1 MKVQDVMTEDVLFC
15 MIGDGLDRAAAIMW
29 EKDCGVVPIVDAEKK
44 VVGMVTDR
52 DICIA
57 VSTQNK
63 TPFEIKVEE
72 FTCRKV
78 VSCLP
83 TDNIKDIFRLMKKN
97 KVKRLPVTSQNGEL
111 IGIISLTD
119 ILFAAEKNKKLQK
132 RILSTLIE
140 ISKPNPILL
149 FED

>member
-1 MKVQDVMTEDVLFC
+1 MTKDVLFC
-15 MIGDGLDRAAAIMW
+15 TSGDGLDRAAAIMW
-29 EKDCGVVPIVDAEKK
+29 EKDCGVVPIVDAEKR
-44 VVGMVTDR
+44 VVGIITDR

-57 VSTQNK
+57 VSTQNRR
-63 TPFEIKVEE
+63 PSELKVEE
-72 FTCRKV
+72 IACRKV
-78 VSCLP
+78 VCSLP
-83 TDNIKDIFRLMKKN
+83 TDNIRDTFKLMKKN

-111 IGIISLTD
+111 VGIISLTD

-149 FED
+149 LEA

>member
-1 MKVQDVMTEDVLFC
+1 MKVQDVMTKDVHFC
-15 MIGDGLDRAAAIMW
+15 TIGDGLDRAAGIMW
-29 EKDCGVVPIVDAEKK
+29 EKDCGIVPLVDAENK
-44 VVGMVTDR
+44 VVGMITDR

-63 TPFEIKVEE
+63 PPCEIKVQE
-72 FTCRKV
+72 FIGRKV
-78 VSCLP
+78 IRCLP
-83 TDNIKDIFRLMKKN
+83 TDNIRDIFKLMKKN

-111 IGIISLTD
+111 TGIISLTD

-149 FED
+149 LEV

>member
-1 MKVQDVMTEDVLFC
+1 MTKDVLFC
-15 MIGDGLDRAAAIMW
+15 ASGDSLDRAAAIMW
-29 EKDCGVVPIVDAEKK
+29 EKDCGVVPVVDAEKR
-44 VVGMVTDR
+44 VVGIITDR

-57 VSTQNK
+57 ASTQNRK
-63 TPFEIKVEE
+63 PSELKVAEVA
-72 FTCRKV
+72 CQKV
-78 VSCLP
+78 ISCVP
-83 TDNIKDIFRLMKKN
+83 TDNIRDIFKLMKKN

-111 IGIISLTD
+111 VGIISLTD

-149 FED
+149 LEA